1 MSYKVIDLIF
11 EGEKP
16 ESIFEIGCASG
27 KLLEYAQS
35 LYGDIKVGGL
45 DISVQGL
52 KEAKETFPKYA
63 DNFILHNINDP
74 WPIPD
79 NSYDIVF
86 SVSVLMYLCNPKES
100 IREMMRV
107 VKNKIIVSEY
117 HSDETD
123 EWGGLLKYQNEEKT
137 EFSGSGIYRN
147 YMKLFK
153 GMGYEPKFKVQGL
166 KSIIECQKK

>member
-1 MSYKVIDLIF
+1 MYPVINQIF
-11 EGEKP
+11 ESEKP

-52 KEAKETFPKYA
+52 KEAKETFLKYA
-63 DNFILHNINDP
+63 ENFILHNINDP
-74 WPIPD
+74 WPIED

-86 SVSVLMYLCNPKES
+86 SVSVLMYLCNPKEA

-107 VKNKIIVSEY
+107 GKKVIISEY
-117 HSDETD
+117 HSEDTD

-137 EFSGSGIYRN
+137 AFSGSGIYRN
-147 YMKLFK
+147 YIKLLTD
-153 GMGYEPKFKVQGL
+153 MGYKPRVKFQGL
-166 KSIIECQKK
+166 KSIIECQK

>member
-1 MSYKVIDLIF
+1 MSYKVIDQIF

-35 LYGDIKVGGL
+35 LYRDIKVGGL

-74 WPIPD
+74 WPLPD
-79 NSYDIVF
+79 KSYYIIF
-86 SVSVLMYLCNPKES
+86 SVGVLMYLFDPREALK
-100 IREMMRV
+100 EMMR
-107 VKNKIIVSEY
+107 
-117 HSDETD
+117 
-123 EWGGLLKYQNEEKT
+123 
-137 EFSGSGIYRN
+137 
-147 YMKLFK
+147 
-153 GMGYEPKFKVQGL
+153 
-166 KSIIECQKK
+166 